1 MEQYSILAKALDDFM
16 TKELNEYLAA
26 VDFSV
31 EHRFSEKFERRME
44 RLIKRREKPYYKL
57 ICTAGRRAVCIAAA
71 VVIAFGFAMS
81 FESVRAA
88 VKEFFTKVFSDHITL
103 EVYPEFAENDPDTIE
118 EVYEITELPEGF
130 ELVDS
135 ETCSTYAYADYVFED
150 YHIDFLQET
159 KQRFHISLDNEYSE
173 PEVYV
178 DQTGQEYWI
187 QFHEGGNIYILW
199 EMDGYIF
206 VIDSNLDKDAAIN
219 LCMSTKLK

>member
-1 MEQYSILAKALDDFM
+1 MEQYSILAKALDDVM

-206 VIDSNLDKDAAIN
+206 VIDSNLDKDAVIN